1 MKMHIEAW
9 VRRFETHTQEKVTD
23 ATFTFVAIDSAGKP
37 RPIPK
42 EAA

>member
-1 MKMHIEAW
+1 
-9 VRRFETHTQEKVTD
+9 VTD

-42 EAA
+42 ENA